1 VYVVVFGLFDGCLA
15 VMFGMGTLYIVGE
28 KLVGRAFGN
37 LCFAAAI
44 GNVLGPPVA
53 GLIFDVFGK
62 YDIAFYL
69 SGAVM
74 TCGVCLLFLVPWL
87 MPTKTELCQEK
98 VMLLNETDKLTK
110 KSTNY
115 ERASRTIYSF
125 PTEAAFFARAAHCD
139 HVLQRSV
146 SMEMLNR
153 SGTSTLMK
161 SAMFRAWSAAAQL
174 HCTDSLNESSG
185 YESDSN
191 RQSPSSQSSEIV
203 DTSEE
208 NKLSSVTIVTP
219 ALSFD
224 DLEVVV
230 QQEKLVKGGWYT
242 SSMDMFSVM
251 FENSLEHDV
260 TSRPASIIDNTSSG
274 KDITTD
280 GKIQITTLLSQAE
293 LDYNLELCQETI
305 L

>member
-1 VYVVVFGLFDGCLA
+1 
-15 VMFGMGTLYIVGE
+15 
-28 KLVGRAFGN
+28 
-37 LCFAAAI
+37 
-44 GNVLGPPVA
+44 
-53 GLIFDVFGK
+53 
-62 YDIAFYL
+62 
-69 SGAVM
+69 M

-87 MPTKTELCQEK
+87 MPTKTELNQEK
-98 VMLLNETDKLTK
+98 VMLLKENDKLTK
-110 KSTNY
+110 RSTNY
-115 ERASRTIYSF
+115 EKVSRTIYSF

-153 SGTSTLMK
+153 NGTSSLMK

-174 HCTDSLNESSG
+174 HCTDSLNESSS

-208 NKLSSVTIVTP
+208 NKLGSVTIVTP

-230 QQEKLVKGGWYT
+230 QQDKLVKEGWYA
-242 SSMDMFSVM
+242 SSMDMFSIM
-251 FENSLEHDV
+251 FENSLEHEV
-260 TSRPASIIDNTSSG
+260 ATPRASIVDNTSSG
-274 KDITTD
+274 KDSIADIKT
-280 GKIQITTLLSQAE
+280 QITTHLSQAE
-293 LDYNLELCQETI
+293 LDYNLELCEETT

>member
-1 VYVVVFGLFDGCLA
+1 
-15 VMFGMGTLYIVGE
+15 
-28 KLVGRAFGN
+28 
-37 LCFAAAI
+37 
-44 GNVLGPPVA
+44 
-53 GLIFDVFGK
+53 
-62 YDIAFYL
+62 
-69 SGAVM
+69 M

-87 MPTKTELCQEK
+87 MPTKTELHQEK
-98 VMLLNETDKLTK
+98 VMLLKETDKLAK
-110 KSTNY
+110 RSTNY
-115 ERASRTIYSF
+115 EKVSRTIYSF

-153 SGTSTLMK
+153 NGTSTLMK

-208 NKLSSVTIVTP
+208 NKLGSVTIITP

-230 QQEKLVKGGWYT
+230 EQDKLVKEGWYA

-251 FENSLEHDV
+251 FENSLEHEV
-260 TSRPASIIDNTSSG
+260 ATPRASIVDNTSSG
-274 KDITTD
+274 KDSIADIKTHITTH
-280 GKIQITTLLSQAE
+280 LSQDE
-293 LDYNLELCQETI
+293 LDYNLELCEETT

>member
-1 VYVVVFGLFDGCLA
+1 
-15 VMFGMGTLYIVGE
+15 
-28 KLVGRAFGN
+28 
-37 LCFAAAI
+37 
-44 GNVLGPPVA
+44 
-53 GLIFDVFGK
+53 
-62 YDIAFYL
+62 
-69 SGAVM
+69 M

-87 MPTKTELCQEK
+87 MPTKTELHQEK
-98 VMLLNETDKLTK
+98 VMLLKETDKLTK
-110 KSTNY
+110 RSTNY
-115 ERASRTIYSF
+115 EKVSRTIYSF

-146 SMEMLNR
+146 SMEMVNR

-203 DTSEE
+203 DTSED
-208 NKLSSVTIVTP
+208 NKLGSVTIVTP

-230 QQEKLVKGGWYT
+230 QQDNLVKEGWYA
-242 SSMDMFSVM
+242 SSMDMFSIM
-251 FENSLEHDV
+251 FENSLQHEV
-260 TSRPASIIDNTSSG
+260 ATPRASIVDNTSSG
-274 KDITTD
+274 KDSIADIKT
-280 GKIQITTLLSQAE
+280 QITTPLSQAE
-293 LDYNLELCQETI
+293 LDYNLELCEETT

>member
-1 VYVVVFGLFDGCLA
+1 
-15 VMFGMGTLYIVGE
+15 
-28 KLVGRAFGN
+28 
-37 LCFAAAI
+37 
-44 GNVLGPPVA
+44 
-53 GLIFDVFGK
+53 
-62 YDIAFYL
+62 
-69 SGAVM
+69 M

-87 MPTKTELCQEK
+87 MPTKTELHQEK
-98 VMLLNETDKLTK
+98 VMLLKENDKLTK
-110 KSTNY
+110 RSTNY
-115 ERASRTIYSF
+115 EKVSRTIYSF

-153 SGTSTLMK
+153 NGTSSLMK

-174 HCTDSLNESSG
+174 HYTDSLNESSG

-208 NKLSSVTIVTP
+208 NKLGSVTIVTP

-230 QQEKLVKGGWYT
+230 QQDKLIKEGWYA
-242 SSMDMFSVM
+242 SSMDMFSIM
-251 FENSLEHDV
+251 FENSLEHEV
-260 TSRPASIIDNTSSG
+260 ATPRASIVDNTSSG
-274 KDITTD
+274 KDSNADIKT
-280 GKIQITTLLSQAE
+280 QITTHLSQAE
-293 LDYNLELCQETI
+293 LDYNLELCEETT

>member
-1 VYVVVFGLFDGCLA
+1 
-15 VMFGMGTLYIVGE
+15 
-28 KLVGRAFGN
+28 
-37 LCFAAAI
+37 
-44 GNVLGPPVA
+44 
-53 GLIFDVFGK
+53 
-62 YDIAFYL
+62 
-69 SGAVM
+69 M

-87 MPTKTELCQEK
+87 MPTKTELNQEK
-98 VMLLNETDKLTK
+98 VMLLKENDKLTK
-110 KSTNY
+110 RSTNY
-115 ERASRTIYSF
+115 EKVSRTIYSF

-153 SGTSTLMK
+153 NGTSSLMK

-174 HCTDSLNESSG
+174 HCTDSLNGSSG

-208 NKLSSVTIVTP
+208 NTLGSVTIVTP

-230 QQEKLVKGGWYT
+230 QQDKLVKEEWYA
-242 SSMDMFSVM
+242 SSMDMFSIM
-251 FENSLEHDV
+251 FENSLEHEV
-260 TSRPASIIDNTSSG
+260 ATPRASIVDNTSSG
-274 KDITTD
+274 KDSIADIKT
-280 GKIQITTLLSQAE
+280 QITTHLSQAE
-293 LDYNLELCQETI
+293 LDYNLELCEETT

>member
-1 VYVVVFGLFDGCLA
+1 
-15 VMFGMGTLYIVGE
+15 
-28 KLVGRAFGN
+28 
-37 LCFAAAI
+37 
-44 GNVLGPPVA
+44 
-53 GLIFDVFGK
+53 
-62 YDIAFYL
+62 
-69 SGAVM
+69 M

-98 VMLLNETDKLTK
+98 VMLLNETDKLTRK
-110 KSTNY
+110 TTNY

-139 HVLQRSV
+139 DVLKRSV

-208 NKLSSVTIVTP
+208 NKFGSIAIATP

-224 DLEVVV
+224 DLEVAV
-230 QQEKLVKGGWYT
+230 QQEKFVKEGWYT
-242 SSMDMFSVM
+242 SSMDMFSIM

-260 TSRPASIIDNTSSG
+260 ASPRASVIDNTSSG
-274 KDITTD
+274 KELITD
-280 GKIQITTLLSQAE
+280 RKSKITTLLSPAE

>member
-1 VYVVVFGLFDGCLA
+1 
-15 VMFGMGTLYIVGE
+15 
-28 KLVGRAFGN
+28 
-37 LCFAAAI
+37 
-44 GNVLGPPVA
+44 
-53 GLIFDVFGK
+53 
-62 YDIAFYL
+62 
-69 SGAVM
+69 M
-74 TCGVCLLFLVPWL
+74 TCGVCLLFLVPLL
-87 MPTKTELCQEK
+87 MPTKTELHEEK
-98 VMLLNETDKLTK
+98 VMLLKETDKLAK
-110 KSTNY
+110 RSTNY
-115 ERASRTIYSF
+115 EKVSRTIYSF

-153 SGTSTLMK
+153 NGTSTLMK

-203 DTSEE
+203 DTSEV
-208 NKLSSVTIVTP
+208 NKLGSVTIITP

-230 QQEKLVKGGWYT
+230 EQDKLVKEGWYA

-251 FENSLEHDV
+251 FENSLEHEV
-260 TSRPASIIDNTSSG
+260 ATPRASIVDNTSSG
-274 KDITTD
+274 KDSIADIKT
-280 GKIQITTLLSQAE
+280 QITTHLSQDE
-293 LDYNLELCQETI
+293 LDYNLELCEETT

>member
-1 VYVVVFGLFDGCLA
+1 
-15 VMFGMGTLYIVGE
+15 M
-28 KLVGRAFGN
+28 
-37 LCFAAAI
+37 
-44 GNVLGPPVA
+44 
-53 GLIFDVFGK
+53 FDVFGK

-87 MPTKTELCQEK
+87 MPKKTELCQEK
-98 VMLLNETDKLTK
+98 VMLLNETDELTK
-110 KSTNY
+110 TSTNY
-115 ERASRTIYSF
+115 ENASRTIYSF

-153 SGTSTLMK
+153 SGTSILMK

-191 RQSPSSQSSEIV
+191 RQSSSSQSSEIV
-203 DTSEE
+203 DASEE
-208 NKLSSVTIVTP
+208 TTLGSVTIVTP
-219 ALSFD
+219 AMSFD

-230 QQEKLVKGGWYT
+230 QHEKLVKEGWYAN
-242 SSMDMFSVM
+242 SVDMFSVM
-251 FENSLEHDV
+251 FENSLDHEV
-260 TSRPASIIDNTSSG
+260 VNRPASVIDSTSSV
-274 KDITTD
+274 KDLITDRKT
-280 GKIQITTLLSQAE
+280 QITTLSSQEE
-293 LDYNLELCQETI
+293 LDFNLERCQETI

>member
-1 VYVVVFGLFDGCLA
+1 
-15 VMFGMGTLYIVGE
+15 
-28 KLVGRAFGN
+28 
-37 LCFAAAI
+37 
-44 GNVLGPPVA
+44 
-53 GLIFDVFGK
+53 
-62 YDIAFYL
+62 
-69 SGAVM
+69 M

-98 VMLLNETDKLTK
+98 VMLLNESDKLTK

-115 ERASRTIYSF
+115 ERASRTICSF

-139 HVLQRSV
+139 NVLQRSV

-191 RQSPSSQSSEIV
+191 RQSPSSQSTEVV
-203 DTSEE
+203 DTSVE
-208 NKLSSVTIVTP
+208 NKNGSVTIVTP
-219 ALSFD
+219 VMRFD

-230 QQEKLVKGGWYT
+230 QQEKLEKEGWYR
-242 SSMDMFSVM
+242 SSMDMFSIM
-251 FENSLEHDV
+251 FENSLEHELA
-260 TSRPASIIDNTSSG
+260 SPRASIIDNTSSG
-274 KDITTD
+274 NDLIADRKAQTTL
-280 GKIQITTLLSQAE
+280 LLSQAE
-293 LDYNLELCQETI
+293 LDYNLELCQETT

>member
-1 VYVVVFGLFDGCLA
+1 
-15 VMFGMGTLYIVGE
+15 
-28 KLVGRAFGN
+28 
-37 LCFAAAI
+37 
-44 GNVLGPPVA
+44 
-53 GLIFDVFGK
+53 
-62 YDIAFYL
+62 
-69 SGAVM
+69 M

-87 MPTKTELCQEK
+87 MPTKTELHQEK
-98 VMLLNETDKLTK
+98 VMLLKENDKLTK
-110 KSTNY
+110 RSTNY
-115 ERASRTIYSF
+115 EKVSRTIYSF

-139 HVLQRSV
+139 HILQRSV

-153 SGTSTLMK
+153 NGTSSLMK

-208 NKLSSVTIVTP
+208 NKLGSVTIVTP

-230 QQEKLVKGGWYT
+230 QQDKLVKEGWYA
-242 SSMDMFSVM
+242 SSMDMFSIM
-251 FENSLEHDV
+251 FENSLEHEV
-260 TSRPASIIDNTSSG
+260 ATPRASIVDNTSSG
-274 KDITTD
+274 KDSIADIKT
-280 GKIQITTLLSQAE
+280 QITTHLSQAE
-293 LDYNLELCQETI
+293 LDYNLELCKETT

>member
-1 VYVVVFGLFDGCLA
+1 
-15 VMFGMGTLYIVGE
+15 
-28 KLVGRAFGN
+28 
-37 LCFAAAI
+37 
-44 GNVLGPPVA
+44 
-53 GLIFDVFGK
+53 
-62 YDIAFYL
+62 
-69 SGAVM
+69 M

-87 MPTKTELCQEK
+87 MPKKTELCQEK
-98 VMLLNETDKLTK
+98 VMLLQETDKFTK

-115 ERASRTIYSF
+115 EKVSRTIYSF

-174 HCTDSLNESSG
+174 HCTDSLNKSSG

-208 NKLSSVTIVTP
+208 NKLGSVTIATP
-219 ALSFD
+219 AMSFD

-230 QQEKLVKGGWYT
+230 EQEKLAKEGWYA
-242 SSMDMFSVM
+242 SSVDMFSIM
-251 FENSLEHDV
+251 FENSLEHEV
-260 TSRPASIIDNTSSG
+260 ATPRASIIDNTSSG
-274 KDITTD
+274 KDFIADIKT
-280 GKIQITTLLSQAE
+280 QIPTLLPQEE

>member
-1 VYVVVFGLFDGCLA
+1 
-15 VMFGMGTLYIVGE
+15 
-28 KLVGRAFGN
+28 
-37 LCFAAAI
+37 
-44 GNVLGPPVA
+44 
-53 GLIFDVFGK
+53 
-62 YDIAFYL
+62 
-69 SGAVM
+69 M

-87 MPTKTELCQEK
+87 MPTKTELHQEK
-98 VMLLNETDKLTK
+98 VMLLKETDKLAK
-110 KSTNY
+110 RSTNY
-115 ERASRTIYSF
+115 EKVSRTIYSF

-153 SGTSTLMK
+153 NGTSTLMK

-208 NKLSSVTIVTP
+208 NKLGSVTIITP

-230 QQEKLVKGGWYT
+230 EQDKLVKEGWYA

-251 FENSLEHDV
+251 FENSLENEV
-260 TSRPASIIDNTSSG
+260 ATPRASIVDNTSSG
-274 KDITTD
+274 KDSIADIKT
-280 GKIQITTLLSQAE
+280 QITTHLSQDE
-293 LDYNLELCQETI
+293 LDYNLELCEETT

>member
-1 VYVVVFGLFDGCLA
+1 
-15 VMFGMGTLYIVGE
+15 
-28 KLVGRAFGN
+28 
-37 LCFAAAI
+37 
-44 GNVLGPPVA
+44 
-53 GLIFDVFGK
+53 
-62 YDIAFYL
+62 
-69 SGAVM
+69 M

-98 VMLLNETDKLTK
+98 VMLLNETDKLRRETK
-110 KSTNY
+110 NY

-125 PTEAAFFARAAHCD
+125 PTEAAFFATAAHCD
-139 HVLQRSV
+139 DVLQRSV

-153 SGTSTLMK
+153 SGTSILMK

-191 RQSPSSQSSEIV
+191 RQSPSSQSSVIV
-203 DTSEE
+203 DISEE
-208 NKLSSVTIVTP
+208 NNFGSVTIVTP
-219 ALSFD
+219 AMSFD
-224 DLEVVV
+224 DLEVAF
-230 QQEKLVKGGWYT
+230 QQETLVKEGWYA

-260 TSRPASIIDNTSSG
+260 ASPRASIIDNTSSG
-274 KDITTD
+274 KDLTTD
-280 GKIQITTLLSQAE
+280 SKSQITSLLSQAE
-293 LDYNLELCQETI
+293 LDYNLEVCQETI

>member
-1 VYVVVFGLFDGCLA
+1 
-15 VMFGMGTLYIVGE
+15 
-28 KLVGRAFGN
+28 
-37 LCFAAAI
+37 
-44 GNVLGPPVA
+44 
-53 GLIFDVFGK
+53 
-62 YDIAFYL
+62 
-69 SGAVM
+69 M

-87 MPTKTELCQEK
+87 MPTKTELHQDK
-98 VMLLNETDKLTK
+98 VMLLKENDKLTK
-110 KSTNY
+110 RSTNY
-115 ERASRTIYSF
+115 EKVSRTIYSF

-139 HVLQRSV
+139 HILQRSV

-153 SGTSTLMK
+153 NGTSSLMK

-208 NKLSSVTIVTP
+208 NKLGSVTIVTP

-230 QQEKLVKGGWYT
+230 QQDKLVKEGWHA
-242 SSMDMFSVM
+242 SSMDMFSIM
-251 FENSLEHDV
+251 FENSLEHEV
-260 TSRPASIIDNTSSG
+260 ATPRASIVDNTSSG
-274 KDITTD
+274 KDSIADIKT
-280 GKIQITTLLSQAE
+280 QITTHLSQAE
-293 LDYNLELCQETI
+293 LDYNLELCEETT

>member
-1 VYVVVFGLFDGCLA
+1 
-15 VMFGMGTLYIVGE
+15 
-28 KLVGRAFGN
+28 
-37 LCFAAAI
+37 
-44 GNVLGPPVA
+44 
-53 GLIFDVFGK
+53 
-62 YDIAFYL
+62 
-69 SGAVM
+69 M

-87 MPTKTELCQEK
+87 MPTKTELHQEK
-98 VMLLNETDKLTK
+98 VMLLKETDKLTK
-110 KSTNY
+110 RSTNY
-115 ERASRTIYSF
+115 EKVSRTIYSF

-146 SMEMLNR
+146 SMEMVNR

-203 DTSEE
+203 DTSED
-208 NKLSSVTIVTP
+208 NKLGSVTIVTP

-230 QQEKLVKGGWYT
+230 QQDNLVKEEWYA
-242 SSMDMFSVM
+242 SSMDMFSIM
-251 FENSLEHDV
+251 FENSLEHEV
-260 TSRPASIIDNTSSG
+260 ATPRASIVDNTSSG
-274 KDITTD
+274 KDSIADIKT
-280 GKIQITTLLSQAE
+280 QITTHLSQAE
-293 LDYNLELCQETI
+293 LDYNLELCEETT